1 MLRESDLD
9 STESLSSSENSLKP
23 GLSVLDGLIQISMAC
38 KTTNQILQN
47 LLLDYSLRV
56 LSINVI
62 NSDDVGNLLEVN
74 LEKIDFAPAFMAK
87 VKEARVILF
96 DMPRGVVVDILGK
109 GC

>member
-74 LEKIDFAPAFMAK
+74 PEKIWHQHSWRK
-87 VKEARVILF
+87 LKRQ
-96 DMPRGVVVDILGK
+96 G
-109 GC
+109 

>member
-38 KTTNQILQN
+38 KTTNQN

-74 LEKIDFAPAFMAK
+74 PEKIDLAPAFMAK